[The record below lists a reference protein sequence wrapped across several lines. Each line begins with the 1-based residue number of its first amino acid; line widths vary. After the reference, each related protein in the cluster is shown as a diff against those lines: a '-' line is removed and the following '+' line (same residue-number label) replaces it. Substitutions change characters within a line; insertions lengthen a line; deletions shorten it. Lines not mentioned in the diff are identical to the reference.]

1 MAPAITLPAQQ
12 MAAINLSSAIA
23 AFLQT
28 HEIEDLVPHLVEAV
42 GFNDLRQEIENFH
55 WESRKPG
62 AVYCWRCGK
71 EQTLDDE
78 LHTTKEARPYG
89 STTAFETVVVG
100 YSCDECGHQEDL

>member
-12 MAAINLSSAIA
+12 MAAINLSSSIA

-71 EQTLDDE
+71 EQKNLQTV
-78 LHTTKEARPYG
+78 KEGRPYG
-89 STTAFETVVVG
+89 STTAYETVVVG
-100 YSCDECGHQEDL
+100 YSCDECGHTEDL